1 LEIRGFAKHTSENR
15 LSIRSPWL
23 NRNSGRNLIV
33 AKKSKTDA
41 ASARVG
47 KSKAVA
53 RSTSAKGKKF
63 ATRKKNDIKK
73 TESVSSTPAGFDPT
87 DEQIQTRAYFIS
99 ERRRRFDLPGDANSD
114 WLEAKRQ
121 LLSEIR
127 PR

>member
-1 LEIRGFAKHTSENR
+1 M
-15 LSIRSPWL
+15 
-23 NRNSGRNLIV
+23 
-33 AKKSKTDA
+33 AKKSKADPV
-41 ASARVG
+41 SAKVG

-53 RSTSAKGKKF
+53 RSTSAKGKKS
-63 ATRKKNDIKK
+63 AVRKKNDIHK
-73 TESVSSTPAGFDPT
+73 TEPVSLAPVGFDPT

-121 LLSEIR
+121 LLSEVS